1 MQGLANASR
10 EGRMQGQGATP
21 LFGLFLAILYCLSS
35 RPDPVLFLPRV
46 AAFADAA
53 CEAGLDFHQRLPLP
67 SSFLGHFPG
76 LDLPKSLLPFF
87 RR

>member
-1 MQGLANASR
+1 MQGLASASR
-10 EGRMQGQGATP
+10 EGRMQGQDDSPYLGCFWRSWITT
-21 LFGLFLAILYCLSS
+21 SS
-35 RPDPVLFLPRV
+35 LPEPVLFLPRV

-53 CEAGLDFHQRLPLP
+53 CEAGLDFHQRLPLS
-67 SSFLGHFPG
+67 SSFLRHFPS